1 MAWRLRW
8 VVTVP
13 FVVVTTLATGLVGYL
28 AFRQGQQ
35 SVQVVAQQLQGEI
48 AERVR
53 TELDGF
59 LAPALQLVAINAELV
74 RQNLIQTQP
83 PRGEIYLWRQMTL
96 YPQLRVIYFGAATDG
111 RFIGVRRRIEDNSLR
126 LYFNTG
132 QEFILGNQGQRVAQQ
147 NEPPPARRFDS
158 RTRPWY
164 RQALTQDGPIWT
176 DVYVSFST
184 RRLTITAAQ
193 VVKTPQGRVLGATG
207 ADVELTGLSRFLSGL
222 RIGRSGKAFIV
233 DAAGLLVADSTGD
246 SASFFQKQE
255 RLKATDSSNPLIRQA
270 ARWLAAPAQGKQPT
284 PEPVRVSLGG
294 VTHFL
299 HAVPYRDPRGL
310 DWLLVLVVPEA
321 DFLEQIYAG
330 NLLTAFWCGVTLVVA
345 LGVGFML
352 SRRFSQPVEELVQA
366 TQALARGERGR
377 QVSVGKIWELA
388 QLAQSFNQM
397 SQQLA
402 DSFTQLETLNREL
415 EQRVEQRT
423 QQVRASERQFRTL
436 AANIPGMV
444 FRSQRI
450 DDYDFIYLSDPI
462 AQITGYPARAFLQG
476 ERHYWDLILP
486 ADRDMVLTAIVN
498 SRVKNHTYEI
508 EYRIRRADGEIAW
521 VNERGQGAQDDTGEI
536 RYRDGVIFDITQRKD
551 FEQQLEEARHK
562 AESASRA
569 KSIFLANMSHELRT
583 PLNAIIGFSQILNRD
598 PQLTEKQ
605 REIIGTI
612 NRSGEHLLSLI
623 NDVLDMAKIEA
634 GKVVLQP
641 SSFDLHQMLKT
652 IQDMLNVRAQAKNL
666 RLVFERSPDLPQAIR
681 TDENKL
687 RQVLINLIGN
697 AIKFTQEGG
706 VSVVAKMV
714 GRTEQRCTL
723 QFAVTD
729 TGVGM
734 TKEELGQLFQ
744 AFVQTDTSKKVSE
757 GTGLGL
763 AISRQFVQLMGGDIT
778 VTSEKGVGTTFM
790 FTIQAEL
797 ASVES
802 LAESLPKKVKSLAP
816 GQPEYRLL
824 IVDDKLENRQVLQ
837 ALLASIGL
845 KAREATNGQE
855 AIEIWQTW
863 QPHLIWMDLQMPVMN
878 GIEATKYIK
887 SHASE
892 IPKPIIIALSAS
904 VFEEE
909 KRHALAVGFDDFVI
923 KPYREATIFA
933 KLEQFLGLKF
943 IYETD
948 SPSPATASPPP
959 QALTQADLQ
968 VLPRDWLEQFHRAAI
983 SLNNRKMNQLIS
995 QISADHGELA
1005 TTLQRMVK
1013 QVQIEPIITLIET
1026 LISD

>member
-28 AFRQGQQ
+28 SFRNGQQ
-35 SVQVVAQQLQGEI
+35 SVQVVAQGLQTEI

-53 TELDGF
+53 TQLDEF
-59 LAPALQLVAINAELV
+59 LAFAPQLVVINADLA

-83 PRGEIYLWRQMTL
+83 PKGEGYLWRQMTL
-96 YPQLRVIYFGAATDG
+96 QPQLQVIYFGSATDG
-111 RFIGVRRRIEDNSLR
+111 RFIGVRRRLEDNSLR

-132 QEFILGNQGQRVAQQ
+132 REFTLNNQGQRGAQHQ
-147 NEPPPARRFDS
+147 VPAPAQRFDS

-164 RQALTQDGPIWT
+164 QKALTQDSPVWS

-184 RRLTITAAQ
+184 GRLTITAAQ
-193 VVKTPQGRVLGATG
+193 VVKTPQGKVLGATG
-207 ADVELTGLSRFLSGL
+207 ADVELTRLSEFLSGL
-222 RIGRSGKAFIV
+222 RIGRSGEAFIV
-233 DAAGLLVADSTGD
+233 DPAGLVVADSTGEQV
-246 SASFFQKQE
+246 SLLQNRE
-255 RLKATDSSNPLIRQA
+255 RLKATDSPHPLIRQSA
-270 ARWLAAPAQGKQPT
+270 GWLAGQPQGKRPT
-284 PEPVRVSLGG
+284 PEPVRVDLGG
-294 VTHFL
+294 SAHFL
-299 HAVPYRDPRGL
+299 HAVPYQDPRGL
-310 DWLLVLVVPEA
+310 DWLLVLVVPER

-330 NLLTAFWCGVTLVVA
+330 NTLTAFWCGVTLVIA
-345 LGVGFML
+345 LGVGFIL
-352 SRRFSQPVEELVQA
+352 SRQFSQPVQALVQA
-366 TQALARGERGR
+366 TQAIASGERGR
-377 QVSVGKIWELA
+377 QVAVGGIWELA
-388 QLAQSFNQM
+388 QLAHSFNQM

-402 DSFTQLETLNREL
+402 DSFTELETLNREL
-415 EQRVEQRT
+415 EERVAQRT
-423 QQVRASERQFRTL
+423 QQVQASERQFRTL
-436 AANIPGMV
+436 TSNIPGMV
-444 FRSQRI
+444 FRSQRM
-450 DDYDFIYLSDPI
+450 DGYDFIYLSDPI
-462 AQITGYPARAFLQG
+462 EQITGYPAREFLQG
-476 ERHYWDLILP
+476 ERQYWDLILP
-486 ADRDMVLTAIVN
+486 EDQDMVLTAILN

-508 EYRIRRADGEIAW
+508 EYRIQRADGQIGW
-521 VNERGQGAQDDTGEI
+521 VNERGQGAQDETGEI

-551 FEQQLEEARHK
+551 FEQQLEEARQK
-562 AESASRA
+562 AESANRA
-569 KSIFLANMSHELRT
+569 KSTFLANMSHELRT

-605 REIIGTI
+605 RETVGTI
-612 NRSGEHLLSLI
+612 NRSGEHLLNLI

-634 GKVVLQP
+634 GKLVLQP

-666 RLVFERSPDLPQAIR
+666 RLIFELSPDLPQAIQ

-697 AIKFTQEGG
+697 AIKFTKEGG
-706 VSVVAKMV
+706 VSVLVKTL
-714 GRTEQRCTL
+714 GRTERNCTL

-734 TKEELGQLFQ
+734 TPDELGQLFQ

-778 VTSEKGVGTTFM
+778 VTSEKGVGTTFS

-797 ASVES
+797 STVES
-802 LAESLPKKVKSLAP
+802 VAASTPKTVKSIAP

-824 IVDDKLENRQVLQ
+824 IVDDKLENRQVLK
-837 ALLASIGL
+837 ALLESVGL
-845 KAREATNGQE
+845 SSREATNGQE
-855 AIEIWQTW
+855 AIAIWQTW

-878 GIEATKYIK
+878 GMEATKYIR

-909 KRHALAVGFDDFVI
+909 KRHALASGFDDFVM
-923 KPYREATIFA
+923 KPYRETTIFA

-948 SPSPATASPPP
+948 SSQTATASPTPP
-959 QALTQADLQ
+959 ALTQADLQ
-968 VLPRDWLEQFHRAAI
+968 VLPKDWLREFHRAAI

-995 QISADHGELA
+995 QISENHRELA

-1013 QVQIEPIITLIET
+1013 QVQIEPLIALIEA
-1026 LISD
+1026 LIG